1 MIGPKWLGVVVVG
14 LHWGV
19 LGPKPNQMVLDE
31 KWFWNPTWHALDIAD
46 FVLFFQA
53 HLLEVSLVKI
63 VTPNG
68 VKKSQL
74 LIYESTYEKSN
85 T

>member
-1 MIGPKWLGVVVVG
+1 MIGPKWLGVVAVG

-31 KWFWNPTWHALDIAD
+31 KWCWNPTWHALDIVTLD

-53 HLLEVSLVKI
+53 HFLEVSLVKI
-63 VTPNG
+63 VTTQWC
-68 VKKSQL
+68 KKISIAHL
-74 LIYESTYEKSN
+74 
-85 T
+85 